1 MTVEKKAITMK
12 PSLVNTAPPATR
24 FARRSLAALLTA
36 NSLAGD
42 AAALSEDIM
51 KSISSASSG
60 NLDSAKAVAK
70 GDVVFGME
78 GSSAALASGL
88 AANCGMGPGD
98 IAAAI
103 DKVSVADVKKV
114 LSGKPAMAAV
124 GDLSMVPYSRD
135 LV

>member
-1 MTVEKKAITMK
+1 
-12 PSLVNTAPPATR
+12 
-24 FARRSLAALLTA
+24 
-36 NSLAGD
+36 
-42 AAALSEDIM
+42 M

-114 LSGKPAMAAV
+114 LSGKPAVAAV